1 MMRKTIL
8 AAVAAAC
15 ATLSVPAHAE
25 ASANAFLQHISEG
38 GTNGATFSVALNG
51 YENGYGWSN
60 AMLENSGR
68 AMLYCQPATVALTPE
83 QLVEILRRYVT
94 QNSRIGE
101 EPAGLA
107 LLLALMAA
115 FPC

>member
-1 MMRKTIL
+1 MMRKAIT

-15 ATLSVPAHAE
+15 AMLSVPAHAE

-38 GTNGATFSVALNG
+38 GTNGATISVAVNG
-51 YENGYGWSN
+51 YEKGYGWSE
-60 AMLENSGR
+60 AVLVNSGR
-68 AMLYCQPATVALTPE
+68 DMLDCQPASVALTPE
-83 QLVEILRRYVT
+83 QVVEILRRYVT